1 MKNAPGGDRKK
12 KTVGNLL
19 LFYYT
24 MLNVRV
30 DNIELRYKTKQKEY
44 LKKKKKI
51 QNFHGP
57 FKVVIFDEYKSTRFP
72 TLFLRS

>member
-1 MKNAPGGDRKK
+1 M
-12 KTVGNLL
+12 
-19 LFYYT
+19 Y
-24 MLNVRV
+24 
-30 DNIELRYKTKQKEY
+30 ELMMSSYGTKQNKKKEY

>member
-30 DNIELRYKTKQKEY
+30 DDVELRYKTKQKER
-44 LKKKKKI
+44 I
-51 QNFHGP
+51 P
-57 FKVVIFDEYKSTRFP
+57 
-72 TLFLRS
+72 